1 MAIGPGW
8 LEAAYRNAAIIC
20 GAMAAS
26 TLLYAGVVAV
36 ISVVQAPFE
45 GFARQAEAP
54 ALRIA
59 LWTVAVLEAGLIGVV
74 RRALLTRARTEAVA
88 AQAGR
93 LVTTAVIIAALAEA
107 PAVLGL
113 VLFMLFGLR
122 ADFYALLALS
132 LLLQAAYFPRL
143 DGWREWA
150 AEPAPKPVPSC

>member
-1 MAIGPGW
+1 MAIGPVG

-26 TLLYAGVVAV
+26 TLFYAGVVAV
-36 ISVVQAPFE
+36 ISISQASFE
-45 GFARQAEAP
+45 GFAGQSQAST
-54 ALRIA
+54 LRIA

-74 RRALLTRARTEAVA
+74 RKVLLTRVRTESATI
-88 AQAGR
+88 QAGR
-93 LVTTAVIIAALAEA
+93 LVTTSVITAALAEL

-122 ADFYALLALS
+122 GDFYALFAFSLAL
-132 LLLQAAYFPRL
+132 QAVYFPRL

-150 AEPAPKPVPSC
+150 AQPASGA